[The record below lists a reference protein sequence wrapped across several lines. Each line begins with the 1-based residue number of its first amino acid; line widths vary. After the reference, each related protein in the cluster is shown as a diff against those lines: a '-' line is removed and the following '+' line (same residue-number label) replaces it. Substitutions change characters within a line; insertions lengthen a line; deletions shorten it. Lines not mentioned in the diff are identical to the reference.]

1 VTPVGEAVPVNMPK
15 LTMAATEAT
24 FLEWLVEDGTAVTEG
39 EPIYSVSTD
48 KVETE
53 VESPA
58 TGVLRHGDAEFE
70 VDYPIGTMLG
80 SIDTPG

>member
-1 VTPVGEAVPVNMPK
+1 VADVPVKMPK

-24 FLEWLVEDGTAVTEG
+24 FLEWIAADGTEVTEG
-39 EPIYSVSTD
+39 DPIYLVSTD

-58 TGVLRHGDAEFE
+58 SGVLRHGSAEAEEDYE
-70 VDYPIGTMLG
+70 VGTQLG
-80 SIDTPG
+80 TIETPA

>member
-1 VTPVGEAVPVNMPK
+1 MAEHVPVQMPK

-24 FLEWLVEDGTAVTEG
+24 FLEWLVGDGTEVTEG

-53 VESPA
+53 VKSPA
-58 TGVLRHGDAEFE
+58 SGVLRHGSAEFE
-70 VDYPIGTMLG
+70 VDYPVGTQLG
-80 SIDTPG
+80 AIETG